1 MTISGWGDEGKA
13 MRRFL
18 GPVLLGVGVFLVVL
32 GGLLKFYVADRVI
45 LTPID
50 QYAQTTSPGP
60 GSYLDP
66 TTQKVRSAD
75 LVAVRT
81 LKGDVAASDKN
92 TAVWDVSVVLSTGDG
107 QLVQA
112 TVDRVATDRR
122 TAEAVNCC
130 GEAVNSVPT
139 RHSGLSY
146 KFPFD
151 TQKQDYQF
159 WDANVKKAVP
169 AKYVSEE
176 TVQGLTTYK
185 FISEVPAT
193 QIQTLEVPG
202 SLVGE
207 SAPSVQA
214 PVYYDDV
221 RTVWVEPKTGVIVKG
236 SEQNKTTLRNSAGQD
251 KTTVLQLDLT
261 FNNDSQRSQAQLA
274 RDNIGKIDLL
284 TTWLPLI
291 GLLVGIVLIIA
302 GLIIMVSADRA
313 PGRHSQQPE
322 PAGTPSG

>member
-1 MTISGWGDEGKA
+1 

-32 GGLLKFYVADRVI
+32 AGLLKFFVADRVI
-45 LTPID
+45 VTPVD

-66 TTQKVRSAD
+66 AVLQVRSAD

-81 LKGDVAASDKN
+81 LKGDVAASNKD

-107 QLVQA
+107 QFVRA

-130 GEAVNSVPT
+130 GEAVDSVPT

-146 KFPFD
+146 KFPFN

-159 WDANVKKAVP
+159 WDSNAKKAVP
-169 AKYVSEE
+169 ARYVSEE

-185 FISEVPAT
+185 FMAQIPPT
-193 QIQTLEVPG
+193 QIQTQEVPG

-214 PVYYDDV
+214 PVFYTDT

-236 SEQNKTTLRNSAGQD
+236 SEQNRTTLRDSAGQD
-251 KTTVLQLDLT
+251 KTVVLQFDLT
-261 FNNDSQRSQAQLA
+261 FNDDTQKSQAQLA
-274 RDNIGKIDLL
+274 RDNIGKIDLV
-284 TTWLPLI
+284 TIWLPLI

-302 GLIIMVSADRA
+302 GLIITVSADRT
-313 PGRHSQQPE
+313 PGRHAEQPE

>member
-1 MTISGWGDEGKA
+1 

-32 GGLLKFYVADRVI
+32 AGLLKFFVADRVI

-66 TTQKVRSAD
+66 ATLQVRSAD

-81 LKGDVAASDKN
+81 LKGDVAASNKD

-107 QLVQA
+107 QLVRA

-130 GEAVNSVPT
+130 GEAVDSVPT
-139 RHSGLSY
+139 RHSGISY
-146 KFPFD
+146 KFPFN
-151 TQKQDYQF
+151 TQKQEYQF
-159 WDANVKKAVP
+159 WDSNAKKAVP
-169 AKYVSEE
+169 ARYVSEE

-185 FISEVPAT
+185 FVSQIPPT
-193 QIQTLEVPG
+193 QIQTQEVPG
-202 SLVGE
+202 SLVGD

-214 PVYYDDV
+214 PVYYTDT

-236 SEQNKTTLRNSAGQD
+236 SEQNRTTLRDSAGQD
-251 KTTVLQLDLT
+251 KTVVLQFDLT
-261 FNNDSQRSQAQLA
+261 FNEDTQKSQAQLA
-274 RDNIGKIDLL
+274 RDNMGKIDLV
-284 TTWLPLI
+284 TIWLPLI

-313 PGRHSQQPE
+313 TGRHAEQPE